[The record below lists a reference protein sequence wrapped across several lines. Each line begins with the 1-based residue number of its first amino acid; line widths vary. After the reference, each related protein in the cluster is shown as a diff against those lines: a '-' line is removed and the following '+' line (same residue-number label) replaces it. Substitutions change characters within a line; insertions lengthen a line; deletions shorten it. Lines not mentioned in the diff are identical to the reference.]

1 MQAGIAQLKKLRN
14 KSLRE
19 IRVRGRQEIA
29 KFGER
34 LFGAAELSDGALL
47 QEFNRAS
54 HNGSGEGASALVL
67 ERICS
72 SFVSGNQEPTT
83 FFPSLAHR
91 AEITRAMEHRFP
103 DTRLALIDRAERAM
117 AGRFDLLGH
126 TNLSF
131 GSPIDWHLEPV
142 SGKRTSLDHW
152 SRIDYL
158 NPDIAGDKK
167 TTWELN
173 RHAHFVTLGQAY
185 WMTGDERYAEAF
197 VAQASDWMKANPP
210 GRGINW
216 ASSLELAF
224 RAISW
229 LWALH
234 LFAGSSHLNSCFV
247 TQLLKCLIAHGRHIE
262 SYLSY
267 YFSPNTHLTGEA
279 LGLFYLGTALPEFN
293 RAARWR
299 DKGLRILIEQLPI
312 HVRADGVYFEQSTYY
327 HRYTA
332 DFYTHLVALARASNL
347 ALTDEVEDRLAR
359 SLDYLMW
366 TTRPDGSSSLVG
378 DDDGGRLI
386 KLGERKADDFRDTL
400 ATGAAL
406 SGQSDWKYVAGEA
419 TAETLWLLGPAG
431 VARYDEIEARQPVNA
446 TRAFANSGYFVMRDG
461 WSKDSSYALIDCGP
475 HGVSSCGHS
484 HADALAFEFAA
495 CGKTWLVD
503 PGTFTYTGDAGLRD
517 WFRSTEAHN
526 TVTVDGEAQSTT
538 AGPFS
543 WNHIANAKAR
553 EFTAGSSFDY
563 FEGAHDGYRRLS
575 DEVNHARSLM
585 FVKSCG
591 SHLPSYLIVR
601 DAFKA
606 RGSHAYAARYHFDD
620 GCRAEAN
627 ANRVQATNQ
636 CGDRLDIFAF
646 GNQKPQARI
655 EKGWVSRVY
664 GRRAQAP
671 VAVIETEGKGRQE
684 LFTFIL
690 PESAGEITS
699 RSKSSYTIA
708 AAELLDVIITSD
720 ASVDVECERLAA
732 QALMAVGRFTSGNL
746 TSACLIQGKKIEVK
760 DSFALRSQTTI
771 RFGEIQINDRRIEI
785 TIHGASR
792 FELSFCQPP
801 TEIVV
806 NKKRFTINADC
817 RGVTFVLEGSGWKLM
832 NRD

>member
-1 MQAGIAQLKKLRN
+1 MQAEIAQLKKLRN

-19 IRVRGRQEIA
+19 IRARGRQEIT
-29 KFGER
+29 KITER
-34 LFGAAELSDGALL
+34 LFGAAELSDDALL
-47 QEFNRAS
+47 QEFSPAS
-54 HNGSGEGASALVL
+54 RNGSGEGTSALIL
-67 ERICS
+67 ERIRS
-72 SFVSGNQEPTT
+72 SFVSGGHSPTT
-83 FFPSLAHR
+83 FFPALAR
-91 AEITRAMEHRFP
+91 RTSVTLAMERRFP
-103 DTRLALIDRAERAM
+103 AARLALIDRAERAR
-117 AGRFDLLGH
+117 AGRFDLLGFRD
-126 TNLSF
+126 LSF

-167 TTWELN
+167 ITWELN
-173 RHAHFVTLGQAY
+173 RHSHFVALGQAY
-185 WMTGDERYAEAF
+185 WLTGDEAYAEAF
-197 VAQASDWMKANPP
+197 VAQASDWMDANPT

-216 ASSLELAF
+216 ASSLELSF
-224 RAISW
+224 RVIAW

-234 LFAGSSHLNSCFV
+234 LLAGSRHLDARFV
-247 TQLLKCLIAHGRHIE
+247 TRLLKCLIAHGRHIE

-293 RAARWR
+293 RANRWR
-299 DKGLRILIEQLPI
+299 DKGLRILLEQLPI

-332 DFYTHLVALARASNL
+332 DFYTHLIALARASNL
-347 ALTDEVEDRLAR
+347 TLTDEVEDRLAR

-366 TTRPDGSSSLVG
+366 TTRPNGSSSLVG

-386 KLGERKADDFRDTL
+386 TLGQREADDFRDTL

-406 SGQSDWKYVAGEA
+406 LGQSDWKHVAGEA
-419 TAETLWLLGPAG
+419 AAETLWLLGPAG
-431 VARYDEIEARQPVNA
+431 VARYDEIEGRQPASA

-461 WSKDSSYALIDCGP
+461 WSKDSSYALVDCGL
-475 HGVSSCGHS
+475 HGVSSCGHA

-495 CGKTWLVD
+495 CGKAWLVD

-526 TVTVDGEAQSTT
+526 TVTVDGEPQSIP

-553 EFTAGSSFDY
+553 EFIAGTEFDY
-563 FEGAHDGYRRLS
+563 FEGAHDGYERLS
-575 DEVNHARSLM
+575 DAVTHARSLM
-585 FVKSCG
+585 FVKSRG
-591 SHLPSYLIVR
+591 SRLPSYLIVR
-601 DAFKA
+601 DVFKS
-606 RGSHAYAARYHFDD
+606 RGSHSYAARYHIDS

-627 ANRVQATNQ
+627 ANRVQAVNQ
-636 CGDRLDIFAF
+636 HDDKLDIFAF
-646 GNQKPQARI
+646 GNREPKTRI

-664 GRRAQAP
+664 GKRKAAP
-671 VAVIETEGKGRQE
+671 VAVIETEGEGQQE
-684 LFTFIL
+684 LIAFII
-690 PESAGEITS
+690 PGSASETTA
-699 RSKSSYTIA
+699 RSKSSYTVA
-708 AAELLDVIITSD
+708 AAELLDVIITD
-720 ASVDVECERLAA
+720 DGECERLAA
-732 QALMAVGRFTSGNL
+732 QALMAIGRFTSGNL
-746 TSACLIQGKKIEVK
+746 NSACLVQGKKLEVK
-760 DSFALRSQTTI
+760 DHIALHSPTTI
-771 RFGEIQINDRRIEI
+771 RFGEIQINDSRIEI

-792 FELSFCQPP
+792 FELSFYQPP

-806 NKKRFTINADC
+806 NKKRFTINANC
-817 RGVTFVLEGSGWKLM
+817 RSVAFVLEGSGWKLM

>member
-1 MQAGIAQLKKLRN
+1 MQTGITQLKKLRS
-14 KSLRE
+14 KSFRE

-29 KFGER
+29 KISER
-34 LFGAAELSDGALL
+34 LLGAAELSDGELL
-47 QEFNRAS
+47 QEFSRES
-54 HNGSGEGASALVL
+54 RNGSGEGTCALVL
-67 ERICS
+67 ERIRA
-72 SFVSGNQEPTT
+72 SFVSGNQTPTT
-83 FFPSLAHR
+83 FFPSLARR
-91 AEITRAMEHRFP
+91 AEIRRAMELRFP
-103 DTRLALIDRAERAM
+103 ALRLALIDRADRAM

-126 TNLSF
+126 TDLSF
-131 GSPIDWHLEPV
+131 GSPIDWHLEPIA
-142 SGKRTSLDHW
+142 GKRTSLDHW

-167 TTWELN
+167 ITWELN
-173 RHAHFVTLGQAY
+173 RHSHFVTMGQAY
-185 WMTGDERYAEAF
+185 WLTGDEAYAEAF
-197 VAQASDWMKANPP
+197 VAQATDWMRANPT

-234 LFAGSSHLNSCFV
+234 LFAGSSHLNTRFV
-247 TQLLKCLIAHGRHIE
+247 TQLLKCLIAHGRHVE

-293 RAARWR
+293 RSARWR

-332 DFYTHLVALARASNL
+332 DFYTHLVALARAGNL

-366 TTRPDGSSSLVG
+366 TTRPDGSSPLVG

-400 ATGAAL
+400 ATGAVL
-406 SGQSDWKYVAGEA
+406 SGQRDWKYVAGEA
-419 TAETLWLLGPAG
+419 TAETLWLLGPEAI
-431 VARYDEIEARQPVNA
+431 ARYDEIEARQPVSA
-446 TRAFANSGYFVMRDG
+446 THAFATSGYFVMRDG
-461 WSKDSSYALIDCGP
+461 WSVDSSYALVDCGR

-495 CGKTWLVD
+495 RGKTWLVD
-503 PGTFTYTGDAGLRD
+503 PGTFTYTGDSESRN

-526 TVTVDGEAQSTT
+526 TVTVDGQSQSTM
-538 AGPFS
+538 AGAFS
-543 WNHIANAKAR
+543 WNHIADAEAR
-553 EFTAGSSFDY
+553 EFTAGSGFDY
-563 FEGAHDGYRRLS
+563 FEGAHDGYKRLS
-575 DEVNHARSLM
+575 DAVTHERSLM
-585 FVKSCG
+585 FVKSNG
-591 SHLPSYLIVR
+591 SHRPSYLIVR

-606 RGSHAYAARYHFDD
+606 RGSHHYAARYHFDD

-627 ANRVQATNQ
+627 ANRVQAVNQ
-636 CGDRLDIFAF
+636 CHDKLDIFAF
-646 GNQKPQARI
+646 SHQEQAARI
-655 EKGWVSRVY
+655 EGGWVSRVY
-664 GRRAQAP
+664 GKRTQAP
-671 VAVIETEGKGRQE
+671 VAVIETGGEGPQE
-684 LFTFIL
+684 LVTIIL
-690 PESAGEITS
+690 PESDSQVIR

-708 AAELLDVIITSD
+708 SADLLDVIITSD
-720 ASVDVECERLAA
+720 ASNDVWCERLAA
-732 QALMAVGRFTSGNL
+732 QASMAVGRFAGDKL
-746 TSACLIQGKKIEVK
+746 ISACLIQGKKIEVK
-760 DSFALRSQTTI
+760 NSFAIHSQTTI
-771 RFGEIQINDRRIEI
+771 KFGEIQVNDRRIEI

-792 FELSFCQPP
+792 FELSFYQPP
-801 TEIVV
+801 TEIVI

-817 RGVTFVLEGSGWKLM
+817 RGVAFVLEGSGWKLI